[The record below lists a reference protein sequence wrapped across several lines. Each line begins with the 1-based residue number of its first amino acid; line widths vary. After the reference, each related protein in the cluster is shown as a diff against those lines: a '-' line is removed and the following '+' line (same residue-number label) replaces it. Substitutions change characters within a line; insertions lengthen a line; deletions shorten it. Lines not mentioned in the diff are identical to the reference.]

1 MSVNSELELEIGND
15 FDNNMEKSENLDVP
29 KTDVIKEIMSGS
41 TRSGSSKKTSE
52 KTERTEKV
60 EKPERKV
67 SNRKS
72 ASRKQVSNRKSRKS
86 SDKKSRRDKPVVKK
100 TIKKSYLLSIMS

>member
-52 KTERTEKV
+52 KTEKA

-67 SNRKS
+67 SVWKSRFLPEWLIVEIEVLISQQVNRKE
-72 ASRKQVSNRKSRKS
+72 
-86 SDKKSRRDKPVVKK
+86 
-100 TIKKSYLLSIMS
+100 